1 MAFDSDIRVGK
12 MSGTTPGD
20 HLEKR
25 VEDRLEERASDP
37 LAGQAVYLKKQVG
50 DALGEHAIYAQVD
63 AKGDVLTRHIV
74 TSLDEYL
81 ALVRAFPLTSIQ
93 DDAHLKEALA
103 AIDVML
109 DLPDRSEAQETYLS
123 ALTDLVETYETA
135 HVVFPPRTGLD
146 ALRFLMESN
155 ELRQEDLVPIFGTK
169 SIVSEVLNERRERK
183 LTLEH
188 VKKLAAYFHVSPAVF
203 IDDTRTL

>member
-1 MAFDSDIRVGK
+1 MALDSTIHMGK
-12 MSGTTPGD
+12 LLDVTSAD
-20 HLEKR
+20 RLEKR
-25 VEDRLEERASDP
+25 V
-37 LAGQAVYLKKQVG
+37 G
-50 DALGEHAIYAQVD
+50 DAAAGPTLYEGRAGGVPARQ
-63 AKGDVLTRHIV
+63 TP
-74 TSLDEYL
+74 LDEYL
-81 ALVRAFPLTSIQ
+81 SLVRAFPLTSIR

-109 DLPDRSEAQETYLS
+109 DVPDRSEAQETYLS

-155 ELRQEDLVPIFGTK
+155 ELRQEDLVPIFGAK

-203 IDDTRTL
+203 IDDAQTS

>member
-1 MAFDSDIRVGK
+1 MALDSTIHMGK
-12 MSGTTPGD
+12 LLDATSAD
-20 HLEKR
+20 RLEKR
-25 VEDRLEERASDP
+25 V
-37 LAGQAVYLKKQVG
+37 G
-50 DALGEHAIYAQVD
+50 DAAAGPTPYERDTGVESGRQ
-63 AKGDVLTRHIV
+63 TP
-74 TSLDEYL
+74 LDEYL
-81 ALVRAFPLTSIQ
+81 SLVRAFPLASIR

-155 ELRQEDLVPIFGTK
+155 SLKQEDFVSIFGTK

-203 IDDTRTL
+203 IDDAQTS

>member
-1 MAFDSDIRVGK
+1 
-12 MSGTTPGD
+12 MSARQTP
-20 HLEKR
+20 
-25 VEDRLEERASDP
+25 
-37 LAGQAVYLKKQVG
+37 
-50 DALGEHAIYAQVD
+50 
-63 AKGDVLTRHIV
+63 
-74 TSLDEYL
+74 LDEYL
-81 ALVRAFPLTSIQ
+81 SLVRAFPLVSIR
-93 DDAHLKEALA
+93 DDAYLKEALA

-109 DLPDRSEAQETYLS
+109 DLPHRSEAQETYLS

-155 ELRQEDLVPIFGTK
+155 ELRQEDLAPIFGTK
-169 SIVSEVLNERRERK
+169 SVVSEVLNERRERK

-203 IDDTRTL
+203 IDDARCHGKRRMTGRVKPGTTSSPSSWSASPSVTTGSRSSRRHTST

>member
-1 MAFDSDIRVGK
+1 MAFDSDIGVGK
-12 MSGTTPGD
+12 MSGTTPED
-20 HLEKR
+20 RLEKR
-25 VEDRLEERASDP
+25 VEDRLEERVGDTF
-37 LAGQAVYLKKQVG
+37 AGQAVYLKKRAG
-50 DALGEHAIYAQVD
+50 NAPGEQAVYAQVD
-63 AKGDVLTRHIV
+63 ARGDVFTRQIM

-81 ALVRAFPLTSIQ
+81 SLVRAFPLTSIRG
-93 DDAHLKEALA
+93 DAHLKEELA

-155 ELRQEDLVPIFGTK
+155 ELRQELYLCTFCLPTICRGA
-169 SIVSEVLNERRERK
+169 LNTETATYR
-183 LTLEH
+183 
-188 VKKLAAYFHVSPAVF
+188 A
-203 IDDTRTL
+203 

>member
-1 MAFDSDIRVGK
+1 MESLNGEGVHMALDSTIRMGK
-12 MSGTTPGD
+12 LLDVTSED
-20 HLEKR
+20 RLEKR
-25 VEDRLEERASDP
+25 VGSVAAAAPLYKERP
-37 LAGQAVYLKKQVG
+37 G
-50 DALGEHAIYAQVD
+50 GESGRQ
-63 AKGDVLTRHIV
+63 T
-74 TSLDEYL
+74 TLDEYL
-81 ALVRAFPLTSIQ
+81 SLVRAFPLMSIR

-109 DLPDRSEAQETYLS
+109 DLPNRSEAQETYLS
-123 ALTDLVETYETA
+123 ALTDLAETYETA

-169 SIVSEVLNERRERK
+169 SIVSEVLNERWERK

-203 IDDTRTL
+203 IDDARA

>member
-1 MAFDSDIRVGK
+1 MGIDERTRDVDPNVKERPGGE
-12 MSGTTPGD
+12 SGRQTPF
-20 HLEKR
+20 
-25 VEDRLEERASDP
+25 
-37 LAGQAVYLKKQVG
+37 
-50 DALGEHAIYAQVD
+50 
-63 AKGDVLTRHIV
+63 
-74 TSLDEYL
+74 DEYL
-81 ALVRAFPLTSIQ
+81 SLVCAFPLTSIR

-169 SIVSEVLNERRERK
+169 SIVSEVLTERRERK

-203 IDDTRTL
+203 IDDTQA